1 MKKIICGI
9 ALACLTASSAMA
21 EQVSTVT
28 EPAYGNFINTIA
40 DDEYKVFLSGGETA
54 AIGNGVTDPLSSSQ
68 LITMYEKNE
77 LAANK
82 KLKGKLVRI
91 KSAASEI
98 GENAMG
104 QAYIRVDGKN
114 QFQNVT
120 LFVDGNDER
129 ILEMAKGSKID
140 FLCKMDKYV
149 MRTPFLK
156 ECVFTADAAK
166 KRKDAFLDGLI
177 SEKISFRYQA
187 YFLSLYQS
195 GKSEIVKYCAKPGI
209 ECLNGVT
216 KIFNDKKKQEEVLRA
231 TNELIGDKKLPP
243 LPF

>member
-9 ALACLTASSAMA
+9 ALACLTVNSAIA
-21 EQVSTVT
+21 EQAATVKDPT
-28 EPAYGNFINTIA
+28 YGNLINTLA
-40 DDEYKVFLSGGETA
+40 DDEYQIFMSGGETLI
-54 AIGNGVTDPLSSSQ
+54 IGYGVTDPLSASQ

-82 KLKGKLVRI
+82 KLKDKLVRI
-91 KSAASEI
+91 KSVATEI

-104 QAYIRVDGKN
+104 QAYVRADGKN

-129 ILEMAKGSKID
+129 ILDMAKGSKID

-156 ECVFTADAAK
+156 ECVFTSDVAK
-166 KRKDAFLDGLI
+166 KRKDAFLEGLT
-177 SEKISFRYQA
+177 SEQIAFRYQA

-195 GKSEIVKYCAKPGI
+195 NKSEVIKYCSKTGK
-209 ECLNGVT
+209 ECLNGVA
-216 KIFNDKKKQEEVLRA
+216 KIFNDEKKQKELQKA